1 MIAMHDTVIKSTVLA
16 AALMVPAFSWA
27 DEAAEQMVQDALPVM
42 HYTCASI
49 AEEADGDEEFVVAV
63 VGKMAALSI
72 YNRQINIED
81 HASTDE
87 EKAQLRET
95 FIAALSEG
103 CAADKNALL
112 GGVVD
117 NAVKSTLGL

>member
-1 MIAMHDTVIKSTVLA
+1 MRMKTLKPVVLA
-16 AALMVPAFSWA
+16 SLLVAPVFALA
-27 DEAAEQMVQDALPVM
+27 DEAAQQMVEDALPVM

-49 AEEADGDEEFVVAV
+49 AEEADGDEAFVVEV
-63 VGKMAALSI
+63 VGKMTALSL

-81 HASTDE
+81 HAAADE
-87 EKAQLRET
+87 DKAKLREA

-117 NAVKSTLGL
+117 NAVKSSLGL

>member
-1 MIAMHDTVIKSTVLA
+1 MQFIRFKMSVCAAIVAVPCVAIADDA
-16 AALMVPAFSWA
+16 A
-27 DEAAEQMVQDALPVM
+27 DQMVQDALPVM

-49 AEEADGDEEFVVAV
+49 AEEADGDEAFVVAV
-63 VGKMAALSI
+63 VEKMTALSL

-81 HASTDE
+81 HATTDE
-87 EKAQLRET
+87 EKAQLRDA

-103 CAADKNALL
+103 CAADKDALL

-117 NAVKSTLGL
+117 NAVKTTLGL

>member
-1 MIAMHDTVIKSTVLA
+1 MAMRYFRFRMSVCAALLA
-16 AALMVPAFSWA
+16 APCVVMA

-49 AEEADGDEEFVVAV
+49 AEEADGDEAFVVEV
-63 VGKMAALSI
+63 VGKMTALSL

-81 HASTDE
+81 HATTDE
-87 EKAQLRET
+87 EKVQLREA

-103 CAADKNALL
+103 CAADKDALL

-117 NAVKSTLGL
+117 NAVKTSLGM

>member
-1 MIAMHDTVIKSTVLA
+1 MTLIKTAITGLCVSLPGVALA
-16 AALMVPAFSWA
+16 
-27 DEAAEQMVQDALPVM
+27 DDAAEQMVQDALPVM

-49 AEEADGDEEFVVAV
+49 AEEADGNEAFVVEV
-63 VGKMAALSI
+63 VGKMTALSL

-81 HASTDE
+81 HATTDE
-87 EKAQLRET
+87 EKAQLRDA

-103 CAADKNALL
+103 CAADKDALL

-117 NAVKSTLGL
+117 NAVKTTLGL

>member
-1 MIAMHDTVIKSTVLA
+1 MRYFNLRMSVFAAILA
-16 AALMVPAFSWA
+16 APSVAMAD
-27 DEAAEQMVQDALPVM
+27 DEADQMVQDALPVM

-49 AEEADGDEEFVVAV
+49 AEEADGDEAFVVAV
-63 VGKMAALSI
+63 VGKMTALSL

-81 HASTDE
+81 HATTDE
-87 EKAQLRET
+87 EKAQLREA

-103 CAADKNALL
+103 CAADKDALL

-117 NAVKSTLGL
+117 NAVKTTLGF

>member
-1 MIAMHDTVIKSTVLA
+1 MRMTLTKIFVAGICVSLSS
-16 AALMVPAFSWA
+16 AALA

-49 AEEADGDEEFVVAV
+49 AEEADGDEAFVVSV
-63 VGKMAALSI
+63 VEKMTALSL

-81 HASTDE
+81 HATTDE
-87 EKAQLRET
+87 EKTQLRET

>member
-1 MIAMHDTVIKSTVLA
+1 MRFFSLRTSVCA
-16 AALMVPAFSWA
+16 AILVAPCVANA
-27 DEAAEQMVQDALPVM
+27 DDAADQMVQDALPVM

-49 AEEADGDEEFVVAV
+49 AEEANGDEAFVVSV
-63 VGKMAALSI
+63 VEKMTALSL

-87 EKAQLRET
+87 EKAQLREA
-95 FIAALSEG
+95 FIGALSEG
-103 CAADKNALL
+103 CAADKHALL

-117 NAVKSTLGL
+117 NAVKTSLGQ

>member
-1 MIAMHDTVIKSTVLA
+1 MRFVRFRMLVCAAILVAPSVAM
-16 AALMVPAFSWA
+16 A
-27 DEAAEQMVQDALPVM
+27 DDAAEQMVQDALPVM

-49 AEEADGDEEFVVAV
+49 AEEADGDEAFVVEV
-63 VGKMAALSI
+63 VGKMTALSL

-81 HASTDE
+81 HATTDE
-87 EKAQLRET
+87 EKAQLREA

-103 CAADKNALL
+103 CAADKDALL

-117 NAVKSTLGL
+117 NAVKTTLGL

>member
-1 MIAMHDTVIKSTVLA
+1 MSAYAVIFAGPSVAMADDA
-16 AALMVPAFSWA
+16 A
-27 DEAAEQMVQDALPVM
+27 DQMVQDALPLM

-63 VGKMAALSI
+63 VQKMTALSL
-72 YNRQINIED
+72 YNRQVNIED
-81 HASTDE
+81 HATTDE
-87 EKAQLRET
+87 EKAQLREA
-95 FIAALSEG
+95 FIAALSDG

-117 NAVKSTLGL
+117 NAVKTTLGF

>member
-1 MIAMHDTVIKSTVLA
+1 MRMTSFKSTFAGICVL
-16 AALMVPAFSWA
+16 LPGWSIA
-27 DEAAEQMVQDALPVM
+27 DEAADQMVQDALPVM

-49 AEEADGDEEFVVAV
+49 AEEADGDEAFVVAV
-63 VGKMAALSI
+63 VEKMTALSL

-81 HASTDE
+81 HATTDE
-87 EKAQLRET
+87 EKTQLRET

-103 CAADKNALL
+103 CAADKDALL

>member
-1 MIAMHDTVIKSTVLA
+1 MAFKLTVGTVFLLA
-16 AALMVPAFSWA
+16 PTFALT
-27 DEAAEQMVQDALPVM
+27 DEAAQQMVQEALPVM

-49 AEEADGDEEFVVAV
+49 AEEANGDEEFVVAV
-63 VGKMAALSI
+63 VGKMTALSL

-81 HASTDE
+81 HATTDE
-87 EKAQLRET
+87 EKAQLREA

>member
-1 MIAMHDTVIKSTVLA
+1 MQLYHFKSTVCAALLA
-16 AALMVPAFSWA
+16 APTFALA
-27 DEAAEQMVQDALPVM
+27 DEDADQMVQDALPVM

-49 AEEADGDEEFVVAV
+49 AEEADGDEEFVVIV
-63 VGKMAALSI
+63 VRKMTALSLH
-72 YNRQINIED
+72 NRQINIED
-81 HASTDE
+81 HAATDE
-87 EKAQLRET
+87 EKAQLREA

>member
-1 MIAMHDTVIKSTVLA
+1 MKNIALKSAVCTVILGAPTF
-16 AALMVPAFSWA
+16 AFA

-49 AEEADGDEEFVVAV
+49 AEEANGDEAFVVTV
-63 VGKMAALSI
+63 VEKMTALSL
-72 YNRQINIED
+72 YNRQINIEE
-81 HASTDE
+81 HATTDE
-87 EKAQLRET
+87 EKAQLREA

-103 CAADKNALL
+103 CAADKDALL

-117 NAVKSTLGL
+117 NAVKTTLGL

>member
-1 MIAMHDTVIKSTVLA
+1 MANADDA
-16 AALMVPAFSWA
+16 A
-27 DEAAEQMVQDALPVM
+27 DQMVQDALPVM

-49 AEEADGDEEFVVAV
+49 AEEANGDEAFVVSV
-63 VGKMAALSI
+63 VEKMTALSL

-87 EKAQLRET
+87 EKAQLREA
-95 FIAALSEG
+95 FIGALSEG
-103 CAADKNALL
+103 CAADKHALL

-117 NAVKSTLGL
+117 NAVKTSLGQ

>member
-1 MIAMHDTVIKSTVLA
+1 MRFVRFRMLVCAAILA
-16 AALMVPAFSWA
+16 APCLATA
-27 DEAAEQMVQDALPVM
+27 DETAEQMVQDALPVM

-49 AEEADGDEEFVVAV
+49 AEEADGDEAFVVEV
-63 VGKMAALSI
+63 VGKMTALSL

-81 HASTDE
+81 HATTDE
-87 EKAQLRET
+87 EKAQLREA

-103 CAADKNALL
+103 CAADKHALL

-117 NAVKSTLGL
+117 NAVKTTLGL

>member
-1 MIAMHDTVIKSTVLA
+1 MQLNLTIPAVC
-16 AALMVPAFSWA
+16 ALIVAPTFASA
-27 DEAAEQMVQDALPVM
+27 DEAADQMVQDALPVM

-49 AEEADGDEEFVVAV
+49 AEEADGDEAFVVTV
-63 VGKMAALSI
+63 VEKITALSL

-81 HASTDE
+81 HATTDE
-87 EKAQLRET
+87 EKAQLREA
-95 FIAALSEG
+95 FIAALSDG
-103 CAADKNALL
+103 CAADKDALL

>member
-1 MIAMHDTVIKSTVLA
+1 MLTNLIKPTIC
-16 AALMVPAFSWA
+16 AALFVIPTFASA
-27 DEAAEQMVQDALPVM
+27 DDAADQLVQEALPVM

-63 VGKMAALSI
+63 VGKMTALSL

-81 HASTDE
+81 HAASDE

>member
-1 MIAMHDTVIKSTVLA
+1 MWLSKLRMSAYAVIFAVPSVAMADDA
-16 AALMVPAFSWA
+16 A
-27 DEAAEQMVQDALPVM
+27 DQMVQDALPLM

-63 VGKMAALSI
+63 VQKMTALSL
-72 YNRQINIED
+72 YNRQVNIED
-81 HASTDE
+81 HATTDE
-87 EKAQLRET
+87 EKAQLREA
-95 FIAALSEG
+95 FIAALSDG

-117 NAVKSTLGL
+117 NAVKTTLGF

>member
-1 MIAMHDTVIKSTVLA
+1 MRMTVAKSAILGLCVSLPNAVLA
-16 AALMVPAFSWA
+16 
-27 DEAAEQMVQDALPVM
+27 DETAEQMVQDALPVM

-49 AEEADGDEEFVVAV
+49 AEEADGDEAFVVEV
-63 VGKMAALSI
+63 VGKMTALSL

-81 HASTDE
+81 HATSDE
-87 EKAQLRET
+87 EKAQLREA

-103 CAADKNALL
+103 CAADKDALL

-117 NAVKSTLGL
+117 NAVKTTLGL

>member
-1 MIAMHDTVIKSTVLA
+1 MRFFKLRMSACAAILA
-16 AALMVPAFSWA
+16 APCVATA

-63 VGKMAALSI
+63 VQKMTALSL

-81 HASTDE
+81 HATTDE
-87 EKAQLRET
+87 EKAQLREA

-103 CAADKNALL
+103 CAGDKDALL

-117 NAVKSTLGL
+117 NAVKTTLGL

>member
-1 MIAMHDTVIKSTVLA
+1 MRFIGLRILVCTAILA
-16 AALMVPAFSWA
+16 APCVATA

-49 AEEADGDEEFVVAV
+49 AEEADGDEAFVVEV
-63 VGKMAALSI
+63 VGKMTALSL

-81 HASTDE
+81 HATTDE
-87 EKAQLRET
+87 EKAQLREA

-103 CAADKNALL
+103 CAADKDALL

-117 NAVKSTLGL
+117 NAVKTTLGL

>member
-1 MIAMHDTVIKSTVLA
+1 MENSAFKTLVCTVLLGAPTLA
-16 AALMVPAFSWA
+16 AG
-27 DEAAEQMVQDALPVM
+27 DEAAQQMVQDALPVM

-49 AEEADGDEEFVVAV
+49 AEEADGDEAFVVSV
-63 VGKMAALSI
+63 VEKMTALSL

-81 HASTDE
+81 HATTDE

-95 FIAALSEG
+95 FIAALSDG
-103 CAADKNALL
+103 CAADKDALL

>member
-1 MIAMHDTVIKSTVLA
+1 MRMKTLKPVVLVSLLLA
-16 AALMVPAFSWA
+16 PVFALA
-27 DEAAEQMVQDALPVM
+27 DEAAQQMVDDALPVM

-49 AEEADGDEEFVVAV
+49 AEEADGDEAFVVEV
-63 VGKMAALSI
+63 VGKMTALSL

-81 HASTDE
+81 HVATDE
-87 EKAQLRET
+87 DKVQLREA

-103 CAADKNALL
+103 CSADKNALL

-117 NAVKSTLGL
+117 NAVKSSLGL

>member
-1 MIAMHDTVIKSTVLA
+1 MMNTSGLILSAVLLITPTFA
-16 AALMVPAFSWA
+16 AA

-49 AEEADGDEEFVVAV
+49 AEEADGDEAFVVEV
-63 VGKMAALSI
+63 VGKMTALSL

-81 HASTDE
+81 HATTDE
-87 EKAQLRET
+87 EKAQLREA

-117 NAVKSTLGL
+117 NAVKTTLGL

>member
-1 MIAMHDTVIKSTVLA
+1 MQTNAFKSTFRA
-16 AALMVPAFSWA
+16 ALLMVPAFAFA

-49 AEEADGDEEFVVAV
+49 AEEANGDEAFVVTV
-63 VGKMAALSI
+63 VEKMTALSI

-81 HASTDE
+81 HATTDE
-87 EKAQLRET
+87 EKAQLREA

-103 CAADKNALL
+103 CAADKDALL

-117 NAVKSTLGL
+117 NAVKKTLGL